1 VVDIPKLA
9 RILLVYGIIL
19 PLRPFQSVKAYRA
32 IWTEEGSPLLRNSV
46 SLAHALQRNLP
57 SPFQVV
63 LGMRYGQP
71 SIKDAIKQL
80 RQRQCQKIIVLPLF
94 PQYSAAATGSAL
106 EATL

>member
-1 VVDIPKLA
+1 
-9 RILLVYGIIL
+9 
-19 PLRPFQSVKAYRA
+19 
-32 IWTEEGSPLLRNSV
+32 
-46 SLAHALQRNLP
+46 AHALQRNLP

-106 EATL
+106 EATLKAIGEQTIIGDLEIISDFYQDSGYIAAQAHLIQSHLQKHTD